1 MPVFYL
7 ERDGGFLAGDTT
19 TGVVCFAP
27 PGSPSAGQAR
37 FDPEKTARRMVR
49 TMSLPSYDMA
59 SEPGRYA
66 AKQDTEWLADLWKHG
81 KPA

>member
-7 ERDGGFLAGDTT
+7 ERSGGFLAGDTT

-37 FDPEKTARRMVR
+37 FSPARIARRMVE
-49 TMSLPSYDMA
+49 TMELPSYDM
-59 SEPGRYA
+59 SNEPGRRA
-66 AKQDTEWLADLWKHG
+66 AKQDAEWLSDLRAHG
-81 KPA
+81 QMA